1 LADLEHFPEV
11 NGIINIEKN
20 TVNLLVYTFI
30 NKVDTFMIEDF
41 NDYEIVRNRDTVMLD
56 RLETFISDNDLMM
69 PDLKEIK
76 KHYKII
82 E

>member
-1 LADLEHFPEV
+1 LVDLEHFPEV

-41 NDYEIVRNRDTVMLD
+41 NDYEIVRNSDTVMLD

>member
-1 LADLEHFPEV
+1 LVDLEHFPEV

-41 NDYEIVRNRDTVMLD
+41 NDYEIVRNSDTVMLD
-56 RLETFISDNDLMM
+56 RLKTFIRDNNLEM
-69 PDLKEIK
+69 PDLEEIK
-76 KHYKII
+76 EHYKII

>member
-1 LADLEHFPEV
+1 
-11 NGIINIEKN
+11 
-20 TVNLLVYTFI
+20 
-30 NKVDTFMIEDF
+30 
-41 NDYEIVRNRDTVMLD
+41 MLD

>member
-41 NDYEIVRNRDTVMLD
+41 NDYEIVRNSDTVMLD

>member
-1 LADLEHFPEV
+1 LVDLEHFPEV

-41 NDYEIVRNRDTVMLD
+41 IDYEIVRNRDTVMLD